1 MTQMELLNLLQI
13 VSSLTTSTALI
24 FLVLQI
30 REQRKVVKAQ
40 TRATEIETY
49 VNINHEFMSLLSNI
63 KVDLDDPNLKIEDL
77 NFEEKKKLDR
87 YFYLCNL
94 EYIMVLEKTVRGELS
109 IHWLEAIKSG
119 ASKKIIVDRWKE
131 SSQRLSFNP
140 QFRDF
145 FNQAIAEVE
154 KSK

>member
-1 MTQMELLNLLQI
+1 
-13 VSSLTTSTALI
+13 
-24 FLVLQI
+24 
-30 REQRKVVKAQ
+30 
-40 TRATEIETY
+40 
-49 VNINHEFMSLLSNI
+49 MSLLSNI

-109 IHWLEAIKSG
+109 IHWLEAIKSA